1 MRKWHPASGDWGIF
15 GRTAGRKEAEK
26 SKKQISGMMSDVQG
40 RKGGINQYF
49 NELQNINTESNQEEL
64 LTGLENFLNESY
76 NIKNEEDVRIKKQN
90 FVDAFDPITEI
101 AKEKIERDRKRFLE
115 RSETKFDLS
124 RLDLGKKRELELF
137 QIEDILRNLN
147 LERNKY

>member
-26 SKKQISGMMSDVQG
+26 SKKQIRGMMSDIEG
-40 RKGGINQYF
+40 RIGGINQ
-49 NELQNINTESNQEEL
+49 QEFF
-64 LTGLENFLNESY
+64 TGLENFLNESY
-76 NIKNEEDVRIKKQN
+76 NIKNEEDVRIKKQG
-90 FVDAFDPITEI
+90 FVGASDPIAER
-101 AKEKIERDRKRFLE
+101 AKERIEKAREDFLK

-124 RLDLGKKRELELF
+124 RLDLGKKRESELF

>member
-26 SKKQISGMMSDVQG
+26 SKKQIGGMISDVQG

-124 RLDLGKKRELELF
+124 RLDLGKKRESELF

>member
-1 MRKWHPASGDWGIF
+1 
-15 GRTAGRKEAEK
+15 
-26 SKKQISGMMSDVQG
+26 MMSDVQG

-124 RLDLGKKRELELF
+124 RLDLAKTRESELF

>member
-49 NELQNINTESNQEEL
+49 NELQNINTESNQQEFF
-64 LTGLENFLNESY
+64 TGLESFLNESY

-90 FVDAFDPITEI
+90 FVDSFDPIAER
-101 AKEKIERDRKRFLE
+101 AKEKIEKAREDFLK

-124 RLDLGKKRELELF
+124 RLDLGKTRESELF

>member
-26 SKKQISGMMSDVQG
+26 SKKQISGMMSDIEG
-40 RKGGINQYF
+40 RIGG
-49 NELQNINTESNQEEL
+49 INTESNQQEFF
-64 LTGLENFLNESY
+64 TGLENFLNESY
-76 NIKNEEDVRIKKQN
+76 NIKNEEDVRIKKQG
-90 FVDAFDPITEI
+90 FVGASDPIAER
-101 AKEKIERDRKRFLE
+101 AKERIEKAREDFLK

-124 RLDLGKKRELELF
+124 RLDLGKKRESELF